1 MTMVEKT
8 SVLNSLEAKHG
19 LMQRALNVLTSCNIA
34 LKKDITSSE
43 KFYKELTDLQLQ
55 EEAEEVKY
63 FKSDASF
70 SNYFSDMEFYQIGN
84 SENFSKENFIKENVD
99 GIFTLENFNGTNP
112 FLPDPSFQNLVKSV
126 IH

>member
-1 MTMVEKT
+1 MTMTDKT

-34 LKKDITSSE
+34 LKKNIDSSE
-43 KFYKELTDLQLQ
+43 NFYRELTDLQLQ

-70 SNYFSDMEFYQIGN
+70 SNYFSDMEFYQIEDD
-84 SENFSKENFIKENVD
+84 ENVPKENFIKENAD
-99 GIFTLENFNGTNP
+99 GIFTLENFKGVNS
-112 FLPDPSFQNLVKSV
+112 FLPDTAFQNLVKSV